1 MTFDSWQGMLY
12 PEEYLEHHGILGM
25 KHGRRRYQN
34 EDGTWTEAGLEAR
47 RKREGFGESRAERK
61 AAKRVAKLERKQARK
76 VARNEAA
83 AARAE
88 KKRLRSMKGLTD
100 DELKARIARLKLEN
114 EYKDL
119 KKSPLLE
126 TGAKLVGKYLEYKGN
141 KEQREIDLNK
151 QKIEF
156 ERIKADAAKSRDRIK
171 ISANEVKKAK
181 EEANKVKY
189 DVQGGLKLARKADL
203 KKAKTDYRNTTILGG
218 IGKRIN
224 MKLTSGKA
232 KEYEAVR
239 KAKGESKANS
249 IKSDAARDLN
259 NRKWKQARAD
269 QATRAKAAER
279 DLRPEKKREEQL
291 RKERH
296 KARREYEKRMQ
307 RIKNI

>member
-61 AAKRVAKLERKQARK
+61 AAKRVAKLEKKQARK
-76 VARNEAA
+76 AARNEAA

-88 KKRLRSMKGLTD
+88 KRRLRSMKGLTD

-156 ERIKADAAKSRDRIK
+156 ERIKADAAKSRDRVK
-171 ISANEVKKAK
+171 VSANEAKKAK
-181 EEANKVKY
+181 QEANKTKY
-189 DVQGGLKLARKADL
+189 DVQGGLKIARKADL

-224 MKLTSGKA
+224 MQLTSGKA

-269 QATRAKAAER
+269 KATRAKAAER